1 MTDVRNRPFNS
12 KHDPRAVRVADSLRK
27 AIDAECVILFGS
39 RARGDWTDRSD
50 LDLMIINPALPD
62 QAAASNVQSIAHRLM
77 EQNYSQFMDADFVYM
92 TPEEYARKSLH
103 SINSVARMAFREGI
117 KMPRDPEN
125 YQESYNEEGNDYSEE
140 YAERNLRIS
149 HANTHYDGMHVL
161 MDIGRENLLTAYN
174 AHQSLEH
181 GMKALISALGYE
193 YPHTHRLDL
202 LAEEICR
209 RDPERE
215 WRFASNFETMNNYA
229 GGSRYGPLL
238 TPIADYRQM
247 ANSVTEDLGRVY
259 RRIEELTGEDPWN
272 IPPEGSTDTVS
283 PRQR

>member
-1 MTDVRNRPFNS
+1 MADVRKRPFKS
-12 KHDPRAVRVADSLRK
+12 GHDPRAVRVADSLRK

-50 LDLMIINPALPD
+50 LDLMIINPVLPD
-62 QAAASNVQSIAHRLM
+62 QAAASNVQSIARRLM

-92 TPEEYARKSLH
+92 TSEEYARKSLH
-103 SINSVARMAFREGI
+103 SINSVARMAFREGV

-140 YAERNLRIS
+140 YAERDLRIS
-149 HANTHYDGMHVL
+149 QANMHYASMHALLDLGW
-161 MDIGRENLLTAYN
+161 ENRAVAYH
-174 AHQSLEH
+174 AHQSLEN
-181 GMKALISALGYE
+181 GMKALISALGHE

-202 LAEEICR
+202 LVGEITL
-209 RDPERE
+209 RDPQRE
-215 WRFASNFETMNNYA
+215 WRFASSFETLNNNA

-247 ANSVTEDLGRVY
+247 ANSVTEDLDLVY
-259 RRIEELTGEDPWN
+259 RRTEELTGEDPWN

-283 PRQR
+283 LRMR

>member
-1 MTDVRNRPFNS
+1 MADVRNQSFNS
-12 KHDPRAVRVADSLRK
+12 GHDPKAVRVADSLRK

-39 RARGDWTDRSD
+39 RARGGWTDRSD
-50 LDLMIINPALPD
+50 LDLMIINPSLPN
-62 QAAASNVQSIAHRLM
+62 QAAAVNVQSIARRLM
-77 EQNYSQFMDADFVYM
+77 EQNYSRFMDADFVYM
-92 TPEEYARKSLH
+92 TPDEYARKSLH

-125 YQESYNEEGNDYSEE
+125 YSEPYNEEEGDYSEE

-149 HANTHYDGMHVL
+149 HANTHYDGMQAL
-161 MDIGRENLLTAYN
+161 MDIGRQNLNTAYH

-181 GMKALISALGYE
+181 GMKALISALGHE

-202 LAEEICR
+202 LAEEISR

-215 WRFASNFETMNNYA
+215 WRFDSNFETLNNYA

-247 ANSVTEDLGRVY
+247 TNSVTEDLDRVY
-259 RRIEELTGEDPWN
+259 RRIEELTGENPWN
-272 IPPEGSTDTVS
+272 IPPEGSADTVS
-283 PRQR
+283 PRMR